1 MELSKINNV
10 YFIGIGGI
18 GMSALARYFK
28 ALGKNVAGYDRTATN
43 LTNELINE
51 GFNIHFVED
60 VHLIP
65 GEFLQPDKHTLIVFT
80 PAVPQNHNELV
91 YFRQNNFRIMK
102 RAEVLGLITEHK
114 NAIAVAGT
122 HGKTTISTMI
132 AHILKQADN
141 DCTAFLGGISKNY
154 ESNLLLSEKSDCVVV
169 EADEFDRSFLFLTPA
184 IAVITS
190 MDADHLDIY
199 GNKEE
204 LIRSFNEFIHRI
216 RSGGT
221 LFYKKRLQLELSG
234 KEKFKCFTY
243 AVDEDADFK
252 AVNIRVVYNTHYFDI
267 ITPDGIMENLTLGV
281 PGRVNIENITAAVAV
296 ASHLGVPPPVLRGAL
311 ASFSGVRRRF
321 DYHINLQDLVYIDDY
336 AHHPEELKATI
347 SSVKALYKGRKI
359 TGIFQPHLFSRTRD
373 LADAFAE
380 SLELLDELFLLDIY
394 PAREQP
400 IEGVTSSLIFN
411 KVNLKHKTLCSKDEV
426 INFIMDA
433 KVDVLLTLGAG
444 DIDTLPVYLTKMLLA
459 RKEMNKRMENED

>member
-1 MELSKINNV
+1 
-10 YFIGIGGI
+10 
-18 GMSALARYFK
+18 
-28 ALGKNVAGYDRTATN
+28 
-43 LTNELINE
+43 
-51 GFNIHFVED
+51 
-60 VHLIP
+60 
-65 GEFLQPDKHTLIVFT
+65 
-80 PAVPQNHNELV
+80 
-91 YFRQNNFRIMK
+91 
-102 RAEVLGLITEHK
+102 
-114 NAIAVAGT
+114 
-122 HGKTTISTMI
+122 MI

-336 AHHPEELKATI
+336 AHHPEELKAII